1 MKNAI
6 QPAAICLAILW
17 CLASTCSPTTKHTV
31 QPAPEVTTTTS
42 TTLESKEA
50 MQVVPSLDHA
60 PSPSI
65 VTESQALVPVAV
77 EAPYTP
83 AASPPARSAG
93 RWVTVQRPV
102 YGRFGRVRGYEAV
115 RVFQPKK
122 GR

>member
-1 MKNAI
+1 MSEKVFAI
-6 QPAAICLAILW
+6 VLLAVGCTW
-17 CLASTCSPTTKHTV
+17 GYAVTKSPPTV

-42 TTLESKEA
+42 TANEQDANVL
-50 MQVVPSLDHA
+50 VVPSLIHT